1 MFSTSTP
8 LFALK
13 ERSDGPEGPANM
25 SIFRCERDG
34 ALGFFARHLLLCP
47 AASTAKPALRA
58 LAGPPAALARRPS
71 FTASPALLAR

>member
-1 MFSTSTP
+1 MFSTSTS

-34 ALGFFARHLLLCP
+34 ALGFFARRLGLC
-47 AASTAKPALRA
+47 ATASTAKRALRA
-58 LAGPPAALARRPS
+58 LAGPPAGLARRYS
-71 FTASPALLAR
+71 FIASPALVAR